1 MRNTFILYMLG
12 AVLVLLLVGAFFYQT
27 GGGLPIVEQVSN
39 PEASVTNASGD
50 KGAQLAALIVVV
62 LAIIPGM
69 AVALYGALWALNR
82 EVTRAQQQPEQPFE
96 LLSFRTEGNTTGA
109 LVNNNILFIV
119 IGVGVLMM
127 AAVIAALVLA

>member
-50 KGAQLAALIVVV
+50 KGTQLAALIVVV

-82 EVTRAQQQPEQPFE
+82 EVIRAQQQPEQPFE